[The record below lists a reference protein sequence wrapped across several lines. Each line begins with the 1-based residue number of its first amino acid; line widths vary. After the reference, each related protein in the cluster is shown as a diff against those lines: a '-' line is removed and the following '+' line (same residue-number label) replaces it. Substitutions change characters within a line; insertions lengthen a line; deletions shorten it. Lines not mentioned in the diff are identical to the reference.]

1 VDTTAEEEVTETEIT
16 EKPATSTEET
26 EKEAEIPPVEKDE
39 SLETSEGEED
49 THLEEAVPDPSEIAE
64 TPNKDIVEQVETKEP
79 NANNEKV
86 VTTTVTP
93 KAATT
98 AKAVPKVAA
107 PKAQA
112 KAAPA
117 PTIAIYR
124 VYNPNS
130 GEHLHTMNS
139 YEKDHLVKVGWR
151 YEGISMRVP
160 LTGRQL
166 FRVYNPNS
174 GEHFYTLDGKER
186 DHLKRV
192 GWRYEGI
199 AWHTPWAGMPM
210 YRVFNPNSRGAGS
223 HHYTMLLS
231 ERNTLLKAGWRNEG
245 ISWYTLGGA
254 QPIAPV
260 QRTLNVPYVSQ
271 YAPVFSPWGC
281 AGASMTMLLRYK
293 GKNVDL
299 KYVQDNLPMYPKDK
313 GGQKGNVYTGEGF
326 GWVITPGSLAN
337 YAKRWYKN
345 VSNISN
351 VSTQNLVDRI
361 INGNPV
367 LYYGYSSYQANTIRN
382 HCKVIAGYR
391 DNQFL
396 VYDPLYYSSS
406 AKAGSGGPN
415 KTYDRGAMAWV
426 SITDFSKEWD
436 GRAIGIS

>member
-1 VDTTAEEEVTETEIT
+1 MEKKRFKMYKRKKTWVVAPIIFLGLLGASAFAMEDHAVFADEVGKEQVVQVLEPEAEIEAAPSADPQSEIVEEGVAAIPPAIESNTPVDTTAEEKVPETEIT
-16 EKPATSTEET
+16 ERPATSIEET
-26 EKEAEIPPVEKDE
+26 EEEAEIPPVEKGE

-49 THLEEAVPDPSEIAE
+49 TQFEEAVPDPSELTEA
-64 TPNKDIVEQVETKEP
+64 PNKDIVEEVETKEP

-192 GWRYEGI
+192 G
-199 AWHTPWAGMPM
+199 
-210 YRVFNPNSRGAGS
+210 
-223 HHYTMLLS
+223 
-231 ERNTLLKAGWRNEG
+231 
-245 ISWYTLGGA
+245 
-254 QPIAPV
+254 
-260 QRTLNVPYVSQ
+260 
-271 YAPVFSPWGC
+271 
-281 AGASMTMLLRYK
+281 
-293 GKNVDL
+293 
-299 KYVQDNLPMYPKDK
+299 
-313 GGQKGNVYTGEGF
+313 
-326 GWVITPGSLAN
+326 
-337 YAKRWYKN
+337 
-345 VSNISN
+345 
-351 VSTQNLVDRI
+351 
-361 INGNPV
+361 
-367 LYYGYSSYQANTIRN
+367 
-382 HCKVIAGYR
+382 
-391 DNQFL
+391 
-396 VYDPLYYSSS
+396 
-406 AKAGSGGPN
+406 
-415 KTYDRGAMAWV
+415 
-426 SITDFSKEWD
+426 
-436 GRAIGIS
+436 